1 MTVAHEEKYL
11 HKANMSYSPAIIS
24 ARRHIESKGLYLMQK
39 KDVERFTECA
49 VQSYGSIEYPLNDYF
64 MGRACTKD
72 DLHAMWLFN
81 LKYFLGN
88 ALIYADSP
96 ECNGWML
103 WIEPGCK
110 GVSPLQFLLHGGI
123 GMTAQLGFGTLRR
136 VMAYENYSKSVRLN
150 TTGGKEWY
158 LYNLV
163 VDPKA
168 QGKHV
173 ASKLI
178 LPMLE
183 YCSMQGKTVYLE
195 THREMNTAIYEHF
208 GFRIASNGL
217 MPGTQLRHFGMVK
230 E

>member
-1 MTVAHEEKYL
+1 MAVTYEEKYL

-163 VDPKA
+163 V
-168 QGKHV
+168 V
-173 ASKLI
+173 L
-178 LPMLE
+178 
-183 YCSMQGKTVYLE
+183 YNFY
-195 THREMNTAIYEHF
+195 
-208 GFRIASNGL
+208 
-217 MPGTQLRHFGMVK
+217 
-230 E
+230 